1 MAIELGRE
9 TVEVT
14 QTEVTWRLQG
24 DFVDSQGNVILDPT
38 IEVFRGVIKRIGDQ
52 VIFTPN
58 PTPLRIKASELALLA
73 PFAEVPSALSSII
86 TDRAS
91 LTAHLSALPLL
102 VMMSGDAMA
111 RKAIA
116 DAEAEAARIA
126 QEQAASLAEQDLPQ
140 E

>member
-1 MAIELGRE
+1 
-9 TVEVT
+9 
-14 QTEVTWRLQG
+14 
-24 DFVDSQGNVILDPT
+24 
-38 IEVFRGVIKRIGDQ
+38 

-73 PFAEVPSALSSII
+73 PFAEVPSALSSMI

-116 DAEAEAARIA
+116 DAEAEAERKAITDAEAEAARIA
-126 QEQAASLAEQDLPQ
+126 QVQAASLAEQDLPQ